1 MSSSKPLLPFVA
13 PVLLVALACAL
24 AGCGDFFVDPTPA
37 NAAKFAFV
45 ANNGSGNASA
55 YTVGNNGALANAP
68 GSPFGAATN
77 PNAVDA
83 DASGRFVYVAN
94 NAGGI
99 SAYTITRATGALGA
113 VAGSPF
119 TPGTGY
125 LGLAVDPAGR
135 YVFALTTA
143 GNIEAYT
150 INNTT
155 GVITINGSAIAVAS
169 SLPNSV
175 TEDPSGNFVYV
186 AVGAAGVVP
195 LKIQTNGTLVA
206 GSVQPP
212 APCTAANRVAV
223 TPNAR
228 FAYITDGTNVCIF
241 AINSSTGAL
250 TAVTGGSGGS
260 PVSTSG
266 TTPTGLAAEDNGH
279 FLYVTNAGT
288 NTVTAFTIASDG
300 RLAAIA
306 GSPFATGTTP
316 VDVNSDP
323 SGQFLYV
330 VNSGGGTISLFT
342 INSSTG
348 VLSGGGTVGAGTT
361 PVAIVTTP

>member
-1 MSSSKPLLPFVA
+1 MTETRKPLLA
-13 PVLLVALACAL
+13 LALLVTLAMVM
-24 AGCGDFFVDPTPA
+24 AGCGNFFVDNTPA

-45 ANNGSGNASA
+45 GNNGGGNASA
-55 YTVGNNGALANAP
+55 YTVGSNGALANAP

-77 PNAVDA
+77 PNAIDA

-99 SAYTITRATGALGA
+99 SAYTINRTDGSLGA

-119 TPGTGY
+119 TPGNGY

-143 GNIEAYT
+143 GNLEAYT
-150 INNTT
+150 INNTN
-155 GVITINGSAIAVAS
+155 GVLTINGSAVAVAS
-169 SLPNSV
+169 AISNSV
-175 TEDPSGNFVYV
+175 VEDPSGNFVFV

-195 LKIQTNGTLVA
+195 LKIQTAGTLVA

-223 TPNAR
+223 TPNAK

-241 AINSSTGAL
+241 GINSSTGAL
-250 TAVTGGSGGS
+250 TVVSGGSGGS
-260 PVSTSG
+260 PVATGG
-266 TTPTGLAAEDNGH
+266 TTPTGLAADSTGS
-279 FLYVTNAGT
+279 FFYVTNAGT
-288 NTVTAFTIASDG
+288 NTVTAFKIGSDG
-300 RLAAIA
+300 RLATIA
-306 GSPFATGTTP
+306 GSPFAAGTTP

-330 VNSGGGTISLFT
+330 VNSGSGNVSMYT
-342 INSSTG
+342 INATTG
-348 VLSGGGTVGAGTT
+348 VLTDRGTAGAGTT